1 MTQRRTTL
9 SALVMIA
16 IAAFAVPAAVAQP
29 SAPGAPTNL
38 QAAVDGNRLNL
49 NWAAPATGG
58 APTGYTLV
66 ARGATGGAVLAAL
79 PVGNVLS
86 LSVIGPNGVYRV
98 SMVASNAAGT
108 GPESP
113 SVTVTLP
120 TLPAPPGPPSGLGA
134 NAAGDTA
141 TFTWNAPS
149 SGGPVAGYVLMAG
162 VTPGFSVPLASLPLP
177 GSSTSF
183 SVPGVPPGTY
193 YVRLVAQNSGGTG
206 AASNEAVL
214 TVAGPAAPGA
224 PTLTYSGSGNTLDLA
239 WVPGDGGAPTSY
251 VLTALTTGGAPIA
264 SVPLS
269 GTSVSFANV
278 PNGTYVLRLVAVN
291 AVGASPASAPVTA
304 TLPITNPPTN
314 GPIVQVGNDLTGGG
328 GFGFALSLSAD
339 GQRLAVGAYSTA
351 NGTTRIY
358 QRTGNTWTQI
368 GTDIIGEASGDR
380 AGRALDLNHA
390 GTRIAIGAYL
400 NNAGGTNR
408 GHVRVY
414 DLVGSTWTQVGAD
427 IDGVANNSQFGFSV
441 ALSGDG
447 SRLVAGAQ
455 NANNL
460 NGQARVYDL
469 VGGSWTQVGATLSG
483 TNEFASYVAISADGS
498 TIAIPSDSANGSS
511 RAGTVQV
518 FRLSAGNWTQVGNT
532 LQGEQVPDNFGN
544 RVSLSASGDRI
555 AVSAHADDEA
565 ASNAGKVR
573 VFDLLGSTWTQV
585 GQDVVGQSGNEIGG
599 YGLVLSDDGTR
610 FVTQAAGASL
620 ARVYR
625 LDGGTW
631 TQVGAD
637 VRGGLRAE
645 GATMSADGSTVAV
658 GWVYGTNLV
667 RAYRVTP

>member
-1 MTQRRTTL
+1 MTQRRSLL
-9 SALVMIA
+9 SALAMIA
-16 IAAFAVPAAVAQP
+16 IVAFAVPAVAQP

-49 NWAAPATGG
+49 SWAAPATGG
-58 APTGYTLV
+58 TPTGYTLV
-66 ARGATGGAVLAAL
+66 ARVSAGGPVLAAL
-79 PVGNVLS
+79 PLGNVLS
-86 LSVIGPNGVYRV
+86 LSVIGPNGAYVI
-98 SMVASNAAGT
+98 SMAASNAVGT
-108 GPESP
+108 GPESS
-113 SVTVTLP
+113 SVTVILP
-120 TLPAPPGPPSGLGA
+120 TVPAPPGAPSSLGA
-134 NAAGDTA
+134 SAAGDTA
-141 TFTWNAPS
+141 AFTWNAPS
-149 SGGPVAGYVLMAG
+149 SGGPVASYVLMAG

-177 GSSTSF
+177 GTSTSF
-183 SVPGVPPGTY
+183 AVPGVPAGTY
-193 YVRLVAQNSGGTG
+193 YVRLVALNSGGPS

-214 TVAGPAAPGA
+214 TVVGPTAPGA
-224 PTLTYSGSGNTLDLA
+224 PTLSYSGSGNTLELA
-239 WVPGDGGAPTSY
+239 WTPGDGGAPTSY
-251 VLTALTTGGAPIA
+251 VLMASTTGGTPIT

-269 GTSVSFANV
+269 GTAASFPGV
-278 PNGTYVLRLVAVN
+278 PSGTYVLRLAALN
-291 AVGASPASAPVTA
+291 AVGTSPASAPVTV
-304 TLPITNPPTN
+304 TLPITTPPPT

-328 GFGFALSLSAD
+328 GFGSTVSLSAD

-358 QRTGNTWTQI
+358 QRTGNTWTQL
-368 GTDIIGEASGDR
+368 GADILGEAAGDR
-380 AGRALDLNHA
+380 AGRALDLDDA
-390 GTRIAIGAYL
+390 GTRVAIGAYL

-447 SRLVAGAQ
+447 SRLLAGAQ

-469 VGGSWTQVGATLSG
+469 VGASWTQIGATLSG
-483 TNEFASYVAISADGS
+483 TNEFASHVAISADGT
-498 TIAIPSDSANGSS
+498 TIAIPSDSAAGSS

-518 FRLSAGNWTQVGNT
+518 FRLSAGNWVQVGNT

-544 RVSLSASGDRI
+544 RVSLSASGGRI
-555 AVSAHADDEA
+555 AVSAPADDEA
-565 ASNAGKVR
+565 ATNAGKVR
-573 VFDLLGSTWTQV
+573 VFDLVGGTWTQV

-610 FVTQAAGASL
+610 FVTQAAGSSL

-625 LDGGTW
+625 LGGGTW
-631 TQVGAD
+631 TQIGAD

-645 GATMSADGSTVAV
+645 GATMSADGGTVAV
-658 GWVYGTNLV
+658 GWVNGTNLV
-667 RAYRVTP
+667 RVYSVTP